1 MRTHRFSASTVIRA
15 PQERVFDFTQD
26 YGQRLKWDTFLIEAR
41 LVEGATSAGK
51 GVKAW
56 CVAHNG
62 MGMETE
68 YVSFRR
74 PKVTGITMTKGP
86 RMFRSFSGSWNFK
99 PMPDGAT
106 EVVFTYSFRL
116 RLPHSLAGFWVR
128 RTLLRNV
135 RQRLADLKVCLE
147 TG

>member
-1 MRTHRFSASTVIRA
+1 
-15 PQERVFDFTQD
+15 
-26 YGQRLKWDTFLIEAR
+26 
-41 LVEGATSAGK
+41 
-51 GVKAW
+51 
-56 CVAHNG
+56 
-62 MGMETE
+62 
-68 YVSFRR
+68 
-74 PKVTGITMTKGP
+74 
-86 RMFRSFSGSWNFK
+86 
-99 PMPDGAT
+99 MPDGAT